1 MGHFIEKPSQ
11 VNSSMKMFI
20 VLFLAAVAFAE
31 PEAEAEADPAWFYS
45 SGLPYSSLTRGF
57 YNPVVYSKPVVY
69 QKPVVPGVAPVAA
82 PAVYTKPAV
91 YTYPWQKPVVY
102 QKPVVTNVSPVV
114 STYAAPAVAAPAQ
127 VVTNYKSPL
136 QYTAHSTL
144 LGQTLGLPKYIAK
157 NGPVEHIVNKP
168 EADPQLLLSNGVLPL
183 STGVLP
189 TTLHASVL
197 PAVPA
202 VKSVHVASPLV
213 KSVVTAPLAKSV
225 VTAPL
230 VKSVPVVSP
239 WAISQKSVVT
249 APLVKSVV
257 SPWATAPLVKSVA
270 TPWATGLNNV
280 AITPF
285 GATHPSN
292 VGLCLNWQ
300 GQQVPCQTPQRKWY
314 NQVTTKAMLM
324 LRCCLL

>member
-31 PEAEAEADPAWFYS
+31 PEAEADPAWFYS

-157 NGPVEHIVNKP
+157 NGPVEHIVNKREAEAEAEP
-168 EADPQLLLSNGVLPL
+168 EADPQFLLSTGALPL

-213 KSVVTAPLAKSV
+213 KSVVTAPLVKSV

-249 APLVKSVV
+249 APLVKSV
-257 SPWATAPLVKSVA
+257 ATAPLVKSVA

-300 GQQVPCQTPQRKWY
+300 GQQVPC
-314 NQVTTKAMLM
+314 
-324 LRCCLL
+324 

>member
-31 PEAEAEADPAWFYS
+31 PEAEAEADPAWLYS
-45 SGLPYSSLTRGF
+45 TGLPYSSLTRGI

-69 QKPVVPGVAPVAA
+69 QKPVVPAVAPIAA
-82 PAVYTKPAV
+82 TSV

-127 VVTNYKSPL
+127 VVTNYKSPVH
-136 QYTAHSTL
+136 YTAHSTL

-157 NGPVEHIVNKP
+157 NGPVEHVVHKREAEAEP
-168 EADPQLLLSNGVLPL
+168 EADPQLLLS
-183 STGVLP
+183 TGVLP
-189 TTLHASVL
+189 TTYHHTSVL

-202 VKSVHVASPLV
+202 VPAVKTIAAPVTYTHVASPLV
-213 KSVVTAPLAKSV
+213 KSVVTAPLVKSV
-225 VTAPL
+225 VT
-230 VKSVPVVSP
+230 PVVAKSP
-239 WAISQKSVVT
+239 VLTYSTVNNPVVYSHAGVYNAIGQS
-249 APLVKSVV
+249 
-257 SPWATAPLVKSVA
+257 
-270 TPWATGLNNV
+270 NV

-292 VGLCLNWQ
+292 VGPCLNYM
-300 GQQVPCQTPQRKWY
+300 GQQVPC
-314 NQVTTKAMLM
+314 
-324 LRCCLL
+324 

>member
-31 PEAEAEADPAWFYS
+31 PEAEAEADPAWLYS
-45 SGLPYSSLTRGF
+45 TGLPYSSLTRGF

-69 QKPVVPGVAPVAA
+69 QKPVVPAVAPVAA
-82 PAVYTKPAV
+82 PAVYTKPAVYTYQKPAVYTYQKPAV

-144 LGQTLGLPKYIAK
+144 LGQSLGLPKYIAK
-157 NGPVEHIVNKP
+157 NGPVEHVVNKREAEAEAEP
-168 EADPQLLLSNGVLPL
+168 EAEADPQFFY

-189 TTLHASVL
+189 TTYHTGVV

-202 VKSVHVASPLV
+202 VKTIAAP
-213 KSVVTAPLAKSV
+213 VTYSHAA
-225 VTAPL
+225 VTPV
-230 VKSVPVVSP
+230 VKSVPV
-239 WAISQKSVVT
+239 A

-257 SPWATAPLVKSVA
+257 SPVVAKSPLLTYSTVH
-270 TPWATGLNNV
+270 TPAVYSHAGVYNAIGQSNV

-285 GATHPSN
+285 GATPPSN
-292 VGLCLNWQ
+292 VGLCLNYLN
-300 GQQVPCQTPQRKWY
+300 QQVPC
-314 NQVTTKAMLM
+314 
-324 LRCCLL
+324 

>member
-82 PAVYTKPAV
+82 PAVYTKPDV

-114 STYAAPAVAAPAQ
+114 STYAAPAVSAPAQ

-157 NGPVEHIVNKP
+157 NGPVEHIVNKREAEA
-168 EADPQLLLSNGVLPL
+168 EADPQFLLSTGALPL

-202 VKSVHVASPLV
+202 VPAVKSVHVAS
-213 KSVVTAPLAKSV
+213 PLAKSV

-239 WAISQKSVVT
+239 WAISQKSVV
-249 APLVKSVV
+249 
-257 SPWATAPLVKSVA
+257 TAPLVKSVA

-292 VGLCLNWQ
+292 VGLCLNW
-300 GQQVPCQTPQRKWY
+300 
-314 NQVTTKAMLM
+314 
-324 LRCCLL
+324 

>member
-1 MGHFIEKPSQ
+1 MGTHFIEKPSQ

-31 PEAEAEADPAWFYS
+31 PEAEADPAWFYS

-69 QKPVVPGVAPVAA
+69 K
-82 PAVYTKPAV
+82 
-91 YTYPWQKPVVY
+91 
-102 QKPVVTNVSPVV
+102 KPVVTNVSPVV

-157 NGPVEHIVNKP
+157 NGPVEHIVNKREAEADAEP

-197 PAVPA
+197 PAVPAVPA

-257 SPWATAPLVKSVA
+257 SPWATAPLVKSMATAPLVKSVA
-270 TPWATGLNNV
+270 SPWATGLNNV

-292 VGLCLNWQ
+292 IGLCLNVS
-300 GQQVPCQTPQRKWY
+300 GQQVPC
-314 NQVTTKAMLM
+314 
-324 LRCCLL
+324 

>member
-57 YNPVVYSKPVVY
+57 YNPV
-69 QKPVVPGVAPVAA
+69 
-82 PAVYTKPAV
+82 VYTKPAV

-157 NGPVEHIVNKP
+157 NGPVEHIVNKREAEAEAEP
-168 EADPQLLLSNGVLPL
+168 EADPQFLL

-189 TTLHASVL
+189 TT
-197 PAVPA
+197 
-202 VKSVHVASPLV
+202 
-213 KSVVTAPLAKSV
+213 
-225 VTAPL
+225 
-230 VKSVPVVSP
+230 
-239 WAISQKSVVT
+239 
-249 APLVKSVV
+249 
-257 SPWATAPLVKSVA
+257 
-270 TPWATGLNNV
+270 
-280 AITPF
+280 
-285 GATHPSN
+285 
-292 VGLCLNWQ
+292 
-300 GQQVPCQTPQRKWY
+300 
-314 NQVTTKAMLM
+314 
-324 LRCCLL
+324 